1 MKASTFFSVLL
12 LSILV
17 VVVLEFSLYT
27 DKTGQQNFSDTTEFT
42 TYNKTDTLQRGVF
55 NVVGVNSADDTLRL
69 TIDTKSYQASDVMVS
84 SDNKEISTS
93 WRSESDFMLKTT
105 NSKLEYI
112 VPNTINWSG
121 WYGVISIT
129 EVKPHF

>member
-42 TYNKTDTLQRGVF
+42 TYNKTDTLQRDIF
-55 NVVGVNSADDTLRL
+55 NVVGVNSADDIIKITM
-69 TIDTKSYQASDVMVS
+69 DTKDFVS
-84 SDNKEISTS
+84 HDNMIDGIGNSSTCWHGYHEYS
-93 WRSESDFMLKTT
+93 IKTT
-105 NSKLEYI
+105 NSIPTYI
-112 VPNTINWSG
+112 VKHGDVNWSG
-121 WYGVISIT
+121 WYEVVSI
-129 EVKPHF
+129 ENKPH